1 MDFQSF
7 NDSSYSLR
15 IKPFFNP
22 RVIVLNLCFLR
33 DRAYNFK
40 RFYYLLTY
48 PHWVHEDS
56 WGPPEDCAIHHS
68 PTQAQQPLSTNT
80 IQGFLLRSFLGRP
93 LLHIPS
99 GAHVSAIL
107 EVFSALVLNT
117 SPIYPH
123 YLSRMREDT
132 LRAYYL
138 WPLQLLVT

>member
-15 IKPFFNP
+15 IKLLLNP
-22 RVIVLNLCFLR
+22 PVIVLNLCFPR
-33 DRAYNFK
+33 DGAYNF
-40 RFYYLLTY
+40 RRLYYLLTY
-48 PHWVHEDS
+48 PHRVHEDS

-68 PTQAQQPLSTNT
+68 PTQARQPLSTNT
-80 IQGFLLRSFLGRP
+80 IQVLPRSFLGRP
-93 LLHIPS
+93 RLHVPS

-123 YLSRMREDT
+123 YLSRMRADT
-132 LRAYYL
+132 VREYYL